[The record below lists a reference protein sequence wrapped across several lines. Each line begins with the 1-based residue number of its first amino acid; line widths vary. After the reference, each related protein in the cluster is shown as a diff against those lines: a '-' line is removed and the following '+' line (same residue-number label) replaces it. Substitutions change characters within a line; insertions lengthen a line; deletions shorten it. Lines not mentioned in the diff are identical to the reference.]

1 MPEMNP
7 RFDTVIANGL
17 FFDGRGSA
25 PAKRHV
31 GIKDGKVAL
40 ISEQP
45 IPPEAAAETIDATD
59 RWVTPG
65 FIDFHTHYDAELEF
79 DPSLSESL
87 RHGVTTIFLGSCSLG
102 AALGEPED
110 IADIFCRVEAV
121 PRSVMLPMLKER
133 KTWTT
138 LTEYLEHLDE
148 LPLGPNVCSF
158 VGHSNIRMHAM
169 GFSRSVTEGVKPTED
184 ELKRMEELLQEG
196 LDAGYVG
203 LSIQTLPWDKL
214 DGDRHRSQ
222 PLPSFFSTWS
232 EYRRLTRIVRAR
244 DRVFQGVPNIVTKVN
259 VLLFLLESVGIFRKP
274 LKTTVISVMDI
285 IANRSIYWSVPLL
298 ANLFNRLLN
307 ADFRFQALPNLFDV
321 WADGMDLVIFE
332 EFGAGSEA
340 MHLVDLAQR
349 SDLLRDPAYRARFRK
364 QWGNF
369 FAPRVYH
376 RDFRHTEVLACPD
389 PSVVG
394 RSFDEIARDQGS
406 HPVDVFLDLAS
417 EHGKDLRW
425 YSIMA
430 NDRTKPLEH
439 IVSHPA
445 VLIGFSDA
453 GAHLRNMAHYN
464 FPLRLLRLVR
474 DAELR
479 GEGFMS
485 AEAAVHRLTGEI
497 GEWFN
502 IDAGVL
508 REGSRADVVVL
519 NPAFLDA
526 QLDATVEAQ
535 MEGFGDFKRLV
546 RRNPEVVDAVYVNG
560 RLAVHKGEVKAE
572 VGKEQGYGRVLR
584 VGA

>member
-1 MPEMNP
+1 MPEMGP

-17 FFDGRGSA
+17 FFDGRGS
-25 PAKRHV
+25 PPVKRHL
-31 GIKDGKVAL
+31 GLKDGKVAL
-40 ISEQP
+40 ISEQA
-45 IPPEAAAETIDATD
+45 IPPESAIETVDASE

-87 RHGVTTIFLGSCSLG
+87 RHGVTTVFLGSCSLG
-102 AALGEPED
+102 AAVGEPED

-121 PRSVMLPMLKER
+121 PRSVMLPMLQER

-158 VGHSNIRMHAM
+158 VGHSNIRMQAM

-244 DRVFQGVPNIVTKVN
+244 DRVFQGVPNIVTKLN
-259 VLLFLLESVGIFRKP
+259 VFLFLFESVGLFRKP

-298 ANLFNRLLN
+298 GSLFNRLLN
-307 ADFRFQALPNLFDV
+307 ANFRFQALPNLFDV

-340 MHLVDLAQR
+340 MHLVDLAER
-349 SDLLRDPAYRARFRK
+349 EELLNDPEYRARFRK
-364 QWGNF
+364 QWGSF

-389 PSVVG
+389 ASVVG
-394 RSFDEIARDQGS
+394 RSFDDIAREQGT

-417 EHGKDLRW
+417 THGSDLRW

-430 NDRTKPLEH
+430 NDREKPLEY
-439 IVSHPA
+439 IVSHPS

-464 FPLRLLRLVR
+464 FPLRMLRLVR
-474 DAELR
+474 DAEQR

-485 AEAAVHRLTGEI
+485 LEAAVHRLTGEI
-497 GEWFN
+497 GQWFGV
-502 IDAGVL
+502 DAGVL
-508 REGSRADVVVL
+508 VEGGRADLVVL
-519 NPAFLDA
+519 NPAFLDEK
-526 QLDATVEAQ
+526 LDQTKEEP
-535 MEGFGDFKRLV
+535 MEGFGDLKRLV
-546 RRNPEVVDAVYVNG
+546 RRNPDVVDAVYING
-560 RLAVHKGEVKAE
+560 RRAVYRGEVEAS
-572 VGKEQGYGRVLR
+572 VGAVRGFGRVLR
-584 VGA
+584 AGT

>member
-1 MPEMNP
+1 
-7 RFDTVIANGL
+7 
-17 FFDGRGSA
+17 
-25 PAKRHV
+25 
-31 GIKDGKVAL
+31 
-40 ISEQP
+40 
-45 IPPEAAAETIDATD
+45 
-59 RWVTPG
+59 
-65 FIDFHTHYDAELEF
+65 
-79 DPSLSESL
+79 
-87 RHGVTTIFLGSCSLG
+87 VTTVFLGSCSLG

-121 PRSVMLPMLKER
+121 PRSIMLPMLKER
-133 KTWTT
+133 KTWET
-138 LTEYLEHLDE
+138 LGEYLDHLDE
-148 LPLGPNVCSF
+148 LPLGPNICSF

-169 GFSRSVTEGVKPTED
+169 GFSRSVTPGVKPTAE
-184 ELKRMEELLQEG
+184 ELRRMEELLVEG

-222 PLPSFFSTWS
+222 PLPSFFSTWG
-232 EYRRLTRIVRAR
+232 EYRRLTRILRAR
-244 DRVFQGVPNIVTKVN
+244 ERVFQGVPNIVTKVN
-259 VLLFLLESVGIFRKP
+259 VLLFLLESAGIFRKP

-285 IANRSIYWSVPLL
+285 IANRSIYWSIPLV
-298 ANLFNRLLN
+298 ATIFNRFLN

-349 SDLLRDPAYRARFRK
+349 SELLRDPDYRARFRK
-364 QWGNF
+364 QWGNV

-376 RDFRHTEVLACPD
+376 RDFRYTEVLACPD
-389 PSVVG
+389 QSMIG
-394 RSFDEIARDQGS
+394 RSFDEIAREQGA
-406 HPVDVFLDLAS
+406 HPVDVFLDLAAT
-417 EHGKDLRW
+417 HGQDLRW

-464 FPLRLLRLVR
+464 FPLRLLRLMR
-474 DAELR
+474 DAEAR

-485 AEAAVHRLTGEI
+485 AAAAVYRLTGEI
-497 GEWFN
+497 GEWFK

-508 REGSRADVVVL
+508 CEGARADVVVL
-519 NPAFLDA
+519 NPERLDA
-526 QLDATVEAQ
+526 QLDATYEEP
-535 MEGFGDFKRLV
+535 MKGFGDFKRLV
-546 RRNPEVVDAVYVNG
+546 RRNPDVVDAVLVNG
-560 RLAVHKGEVKAE
+560 RVAVRKGELE
-572 VGKEQGYGRVLR
+572 PQVGQELGYGRVLR
-584 VGA
+584 AG